1 MNEKLQAY
9 VFIDIIEKEILLE
22 LFIFTKYFRQIS
34 NKMAYK
40 TILQSIIIFFIFLTI
55 FLFLSKYFKI
65 NQSQELESKIEN
77 SEESLSIEKK
87 SNIINDVTYSTVD
100 IKGNKYEIYSK
111 TGEVDLNNP
120 NLIFMKDVKAKII
133 LQNNEVIFI
142 ISDFAKYNNL
152 NYETNFSKNIKL
164 SYIEHII
171 NCENIYLNVEN
182 NFLTMYEDLIYFSEQ
197 GKIYADKVEIDLLT
211 KDMKIMMDNQKEN
224 IKIKVNK
231 T

>member
-40 TILQSIIIFFIFLTI
+40 TILQSIIIFFIFLAI
-55 FLFLSKYFKI
+55 FLFLSKYFK
-65 NQSQELESKIEN
+65 NNRSQELESKIEN
-77 SEESLSIEKK
+77 SKESLSIKKK

-182 NFLTMYEDLIYFSEQ
+182 NFLTMYEDLIYL
-197 GKIYADKVEIDLLT
+197 GKHGKVNADRVEIDLLT
-211 KDMKIMMDNQKEN
+211 KDMKIMMDDDKEN
-224 IKIKVNK
+224 ITIKVNK

>member
-1 MNEKLQAY
+1 
-9 VFIDIIEKEILLE
+9 
-22 LFIFTKYFRQIS
+22 
-34 NKMAYK
+34 MAYK
-40 TILQSIIIFFIFLTI
+40 TIVQSIIIFFIFLAI
-55 FLFLSKYFKI
+55 FLFLNKYFK
-65 NQSQELESKIEN
+65 NYQSQELETNIEN
-77 SEESLSIEKK
+77 SKESLSVEKK
-87 SNIINDVTYSTVD
+87 SNIIKDVTYSTVD

-133 LQNNEVIFI
+133 LQNNEVILI

-152 NYETNFSKNIKL
+152 SYETNFSKNIKL

>member
-1 MNEKLQAY
+1 
-9 VFIDIIEKEILLE
+9 
-22 LFIFTKYFRQIS
+22 
-34 NKMAYK
+34 MAYK

-182 NFLTMYEDLIYFSEQ
+182 NFLTMYEDLIYLGKQ
-197 GKIYADKVEIDLLT
+197 GKVNADRVEIDLLT
-211 KDMKIMMDNQKEN
+211 KDIKIMMDDDMEN

>member
-1 MNEKLQAY
+1 
-9 VFIDIIEKEILLE
+9 
-22 LFIFTKYFRQIS
+22 
-34 NKMAYK
+34 MAYK
-40 TILQSIIIFFIFLTI
+40 SIVQSIIIFFIFLAI
-55 FLFLSKYFKI
+55 FLFLNKYFK
-65 NQSQELESKIEN
+65 NYQSQELETIIEN
-77 SEESLSIEKK
+77 PKESLSVEKK
-87 SNIINDVTYSTVD
+87 SNIIKDVTYSTVD

-182 NFLTMYEDLIYFSEQ
+182 NFLTMYEDLIYLGKQ
-197 GKIYADKVEIDLLT
+197 GKVNADRVEIDLLT
-211 KDMKIMMDNQKEN
+211 KDIKIMMDDDMEN

>member
-1 MNEKLQAY
+1 
-9 VFIDIIEKEILLE
+9 
-22 LFIFTKYFRQIS
+22 
-34 NKMAYK
+34 MAYK
-40 TILQSIIIFFIFLTI
+40 SIVQSIIIFFIFLAI
-55 FLFLSKYFKI
+55 FLFLNKYFK
-65 NQSQELESKIEN
+65 NYQSQELETIIEN
-77 SEESLSIEKK
+77 SKESLSVEKK
-87 SNIINDVTYSTVD
+87 SNIIKDVTYSTVD

-133 LQNNEVIFI
+133 LQNNEVILI

-152 NYETNFSKNIKL
+152 SYETNFSKNIKL

-211 KDMKIMMDNQKEN
+211 KDMKIMMDDDKEN
-224 IKIKVNK
+224 ITIKVNK

>member
-1 MNEKLQAY
+1 
-9 VFIDIIEKEILLE
+9 
-22 LFIFTKYFRQIS
+22 
-34 NKMAYK
+34 MAYK

-182 NFLTMYEDLIYFSEQ
+182 NFLTMYEDLIYL
-197 GKIYADKVEIDLLT
+197 GKHGKVNADRVEIDLLT
-211 KDMKIMMDNQKEN
+211 KDMKIMMDDDKEN
-224 IKIKVNK
+224 ITIKVNK

>member
-1 MNEKLQAY
+1 
-9 VFIDIIEKEILLE
+9 
-22 LFIFTKYFRQIS
+22 
-34 NKMAYK
+34 MAYK

-182 NFLTMYEDLIYFSEQ
+182 NFLTMYEDLIYFGEQ

-211 KDMKIMMDNQKEN
+211 KDMKIMMDDQKEN
-224 IKIKVNK
+224 VKIKVNK

>member
-1 MNEKLQAY
+1 M
-9 VFIDIIEKEILLE
+9 V
-22 LFIFTKYFRQIS
+22 
-34 NKMAYK
+34 YK
-40 TILQSIIIFFIFLTI
+40 TIVQSIIIFFIFLTI
-55 FLFLSKYFKI
+55 FLFLNKYFK
-65 NQSQELESKIEN
+65 NYRSQEIKTNIEN
-77 SEESLSIEKK
+77 SKENLSVEKK
-87 SNIINDVTYSTVD
+87 SNIIKDVTYSTVD

-111 TGEVDLNNP
+111 IGEVDLNNP

-133 LQNNEVIFI
+133 LQNNEVILI

-152 NYETNFSKNIKL
+152 SYETNFSKNIKL

-211 KDMKIMMDNQKEN
+211 KDMKIMMDDQKEN
-224 IKIKVNK
+224 VKIKVNK
-231 T
+231 I

>member
-1 MNEKLQAY
+1 
-9 VFIDIIEKEILLE
+9 
-22 LFIFTKYFRQIS
+22 
-34 NKMAYK
+34 MAYK
-40 TILQSIIIFFIFLTI
+40 SIVQSIIIFFIFLAI
-55 FLFLSKYFKI
+55 FLFLNKYFK
-65 NQSQELESKIEN
+65 NYQSQELETIIEN
-77 SEESLSIEKK
+77 PKESLSVEKK
-87 SNIINDVTYSTVD
+87 SNIIKDVTYSTVD

-133 LQNNEVIFI
+133 LQNNEVILI

-152 NYETNFSKNIKL
+152 SYETNFSKNIKL

>member
-1 MNEKLQAY
+1 
-9 VFIDIIEKEILLE
+9 
-22 LFIFTKYFRQIS
+22 
-34 NKMAYK
+34 MAYK
-40 TILQSIIIFFIFLTI
+40 SIVQSIIIFFIFLAI
-55 FLFLSKYFKI
+55 FLFLNKYFK
-65 NQSQELESKIEN
+65 NYQSQELETIIEN
-77 SEESLSIEKK
+77 SKESLSVEKK
-87 SNIINDVTYSTVD
+87 SNIIKDVTYSTVD

-133 LQNNEVIFI
+133 LQNNEVILI

-152 NYETNFSKNIKL
+152 SYETNFSKNIKL

>member
-1 MNEKLQAY
+1 
-9 VFIDIIEKEILLE
+9 
-22 LFIFTKYFRQIS
+22 
-34 NKMAYK
+34 MAYK

-182 NFLTMYEDLIYFSEQ
+182 NFLTMYEDLIYLGKQ
-197 GKIYADKVEIDLLT
+197 GKVNADRVEIDLLT
-211 KDMKIMMDNQKEN
+211 KDIKIMMDDQKEN
-224 IKIKVNK
+224 VKIKVNK

>member
-1 MNEKLQAY
+1 
-9 VFIDIIEKEILLE
+9 
-22 LFIFTKYFRQIS
+22 
-34 NKMAYK
+34 MAYK
-40 TILQSIIIFFIFLTI
+40 SIVQSIIIFFIFLAI
-55 FLFLSKYFKI
+55 FLFLNKYFK
-65 NQSQELESKIEN
+65 NYQSQELETIIEN
-77 SEESLSIEKK
+77 SKESLSVEKK
-87 SNIINDVTYSTVD
+87 SNIIKDVTYSTVD

-182 NFLTMYEDLIYFSEQ
+182 NFLTMYEDLIYL
-197 GKIYADKVEIDLLT
+197 GKHGKVNADRVEIDLLT
-211 KDMKIMMDNQKEN
+211 KDMKIMMDDDKEN
-224 IKIKVNK
+224 ITIKVNK

>member
-1 MNEKLQAY
+1 
-9 VFIDIIEKEILLE
+9 
-22 LFIFTKYFRQIS
+22 
-34 NKMAYK
+34 MAYK

-133 LQNNEVIFI
+133 LQNNEVILI

-152 NYETNFSKNIKL
+152 SYETNFSKNIKL